1 MAKFSIWGA
10 LLRKLTE
17 KLIYCNFFN
26 DFIYWQVKSSPK
38 SHDDNDDNK
47 DECSLLLE
55 LKDKAKLLEKL
66 GGEIPSDLQKLIESD
81 SKCLTSS
88 PNLDNKIKVDTPNNS
103 QGDKSSGTSTPI
115 VSTDT
120 NIDDLLEEI
129 EKKELPK
136 AKKVKIDMFGDEEI
150 CKSNDNSAK
159 NSPRSIEDRTPPR
172 DEIMPLFPSSKT
184 IVDEKPFS
192 LFPSA
197 INIQE
202 NGIDKIVEK
211 TPPQNATEKKTN
223 VYLMDTSEGLGN
235 TSRKKLR
242 ISNSVLPVKKASELP
257 SYTTKYSTH
266 IEGFSTERMGLGFSK
281 EEDDDE
287 SPKNTISYGKGLT
300 FTKGEILNEDKKD
313 EALDELTE
321 LVEAKLKYLN
331 QQQPCTVTPVQE
343 MLIQM
348 QVSYKFWF
356 TVHVYI

>member
-1 MAKFSIWGA
+1 M
-10 LLRKLTE
+10 
-17 KLIYCNFFN
+17 
-26 DFIYWQVKSSPK
+26 PK
-38 SHDDNDDNK
+38 AHDNDDNK

-66 GGEIPSDLQKLIESD
+66 GGEIPSDLQKLIEDD
-81 SKCLTSS
+81 SKSVTSS
-88 PNLDNKIKVDTPNNS
+88 PKLENKLIVDTPNNS
-103 QGDKSSGTSTPI
+103 QGDNPTSGTNTPI
-115 VSTDT
+115 VPIDT

-150 CKSNDNSAK
+150 CKSNETSAK
-159 NSPRSIEDRTPPR
+159 NSPRSTDDRTPPR
-172 DEIMPLFPSSKT
+172 EEIKPLFPSSMT
-184 IVDEKPFS
+184 IVDEKHIS

-197 INIQE
+197 INIHE
-202 NGIDKIVEK
+202 NGIDKPLEK
-211 TPPQNATEKKTN
+211 AKSPPPNVTEKKTN
-223 VYLMDTSEGLGN
+223 VYLMDTSEGVAN

-242 ISNSVLPVKKASELP
+242 ISNSVLPVKKPVEPPA
-257 SYTTKYSTH
+257 YTTKYSTH

-281 EEDDDE
+281 EEDEEE

-313 EALDELTE
+313 EALDEMTE

-331 QQQPCTVTPVQE
+331 QLQPCTVTPVQE

-348 QVSYKFWF
+348 QVSYKRVS
-356 TVHVYI
+356 TYK